1 MSTLLEH
8 STQLHEKQIAAII
21 RLRLVVGVLGQ
32 RSRCRWWDCDF
43 LSPSGLEALDY
54 NFPRAPLRAAFTAT
68 CLAAKRLHD
77 ERIGRTGVTH
87 LFRLDPDL
95 EILVQRAGSDAL
107 QGLQGLCGQ
116 EGPTLMAELAE
127 MAGEEIDS
135 PEGPVQVGVLK
146 DAYSPAGLAQLARH
160 YHAGF
165 RLNLHI
171 FPYFAAKRA

>member
-1 MSTLLEH
+1 MRLL
-8 STQLHEKQIAAII
+8 
-21 RLRLVVGVLGQ
+21 VGILGQ
-32 RSRCRWWDCDF
+32 RSRHRWWDCDF
-43 LSPSGLEALDY
+43 LSSSGLEALNY

-95 EILVQRAGSDAL
+95 EILVQRAAPEAL
-107 QGLQGLCGQ
+107 QCAQEVCGQ
-116 EGPTLMAELAE
+116 EGASLLAELAE
-127 MAGEEIDS
+127 LAGEEIDS

-146 DAYSPAGLAQLARH
+146 DAYGPGGLSQLAKH

-165 RLNLHI
+165 RLNLRI